1 MNSLATNPNTSLKT
15 TQGNEKFE
23 KVLAF
28 LQPIAMGF
36 ISRIMSI
43 DINRTGDSSSIHLSF
58 SDEYIRK

>member
-1 MNSLATNPNTSLKT
+1 MNNLATNPNTSLKAIKD
-15 TQGNEKFE
+15 NEKLE

-36 ISRIMSI
+36 ISRVMSI
-43 DINRTGDSSSIHLSF
+43 DINRTDDRSSIHLSF